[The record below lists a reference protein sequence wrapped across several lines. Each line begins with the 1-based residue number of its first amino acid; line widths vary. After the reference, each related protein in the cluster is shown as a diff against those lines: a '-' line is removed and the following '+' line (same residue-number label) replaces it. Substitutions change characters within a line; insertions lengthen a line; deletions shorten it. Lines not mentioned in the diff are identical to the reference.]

1 MHCVFRV
8 GRVNR
13 VVGVT
18 TSDDECAGKHH
29 VRTVDQPL
37 LACLHAHH
45 SSIIAVSVQVQAAT
59 RVAVSHMISQMRI
72 LDKNI
77 ARLEREVAV
86 VVKDAN
92 DNETR
97 FGLAMKLFTT
107 NAQSDLSLL
116 RTMTTDME
124 EKLEQVCVFVG

>member
-1 MHCVFRV
+1 M
-8 GRVNR
+8 
-13 VVGVT
+13 
-18 TSDDECAGKHH
+18 
-29 VRTVDQPL
+29 
-37 LACLHAHH
+37 
-45 SSIIAVSVQVQAAT
+45 QAAT

-86 VVKDAN
+86 VVKYAN